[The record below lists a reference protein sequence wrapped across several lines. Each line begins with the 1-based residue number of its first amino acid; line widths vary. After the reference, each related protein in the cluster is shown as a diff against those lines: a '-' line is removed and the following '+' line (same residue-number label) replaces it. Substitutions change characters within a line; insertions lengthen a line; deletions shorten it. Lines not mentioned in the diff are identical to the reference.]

1 MKIYFILILFVFVNL
16 ILVFYFDKIKTIIK
30 LVDYPNGRKLHK
42 NPVPLL
48 GGPILFIN
56 LSIFFL
62 LLNLKLINF
71 NLPINFNLFYLFCI
85 LIFIIGVLD
94 DTLSISPNNKLLIF
108 AIIFILYCNFEKFI
122 MIESISTSF
131 RSTDINL
138 GKLTQVFTILCFIV
152 FINAF
157 NMFDGINLQSSTYS
171 IFLSINLYF
180 VDKNI
185 LFLILIIF
193 LIFFSYLNLKEKS
206 FLGNSGSY
214 LLPFIFSV
222 MFISYHNNINYN
234 ADLIFVLMAIPGLE
248 LIRLTF
254 QRILSGKHPFLPDRN
269 HIHHIM
275 IKKFSF
281 YSSIILLNFLIYS
294 QLIIYLVFEKTL
306 MSIFFG
312 VLVYSIAIFLLIKN
326 KKK

>member
-1 MKIYFILILFVFVNL
+1 MKIYFFLSLFVLVNS
-16 ILVFYFDKIKTIIK
+16 IVIFYFDKIKTIIK
-30 LVDYPNGRKLHK
+30 IVDHPNERKLHK

-48 GGPILFIN
+48 GGPILFLN

-62 LLNLKLINF
+62 LVNLKLINL
-71 NLPINFNLFYLFCI
+71 NLPINFNLFYLFCT
-85 LIFIIGVLD
+85 LIFVLGILD
-94 DTLSISPNNKLLIF
+94 DILSISPNNKLLIF
-108 AIIFILYCNFEKFI
+108 IIIFILYCNFEKSI
-122 MIESISTSF
+122 LIESISLYF
-131 RSTDINL
+131 HYTDINV
-138 GKLTQVFTILCFIV
+138 GKFSLVFTILCFIA

-185 LFLILIIF
+185 LFLLLIII
-193 LIFFSYLNLKEKS
+193 LIFFSYLNSKEKS

-222 MFISYHNNINYN
+222 MFINYHNNTNFN
-234 ADLIFVLMAIPGLE
+234 ADLIFVLMAIPGYE

-254 QRILSGKHPFLPDRN
+254 QRILRGKHPFLPDRN

-281 YSSIILLNFLIYS
+281 NSTIVLLNFLIYS

-306 MSIFFG
+306 MSIFYG
-312 VLVYSIAIFLLIKN
+312 ALTYAIAIFLLN